1 MKKSMEQLYR
11 ILIILFTSITV
22 SQELSATFYE
32 ETKEVNGTFALNSES
47 YVEIENKYGNI
58 EILNWEKDS
67 VKFEISITVRSE
79 KHHKLSDMLDRIE
92 IDFTSASDFV
102 LAQTMWSD
110 DVGFFT
116 KGMYE
121 VKQGLGS
128 NDKIEVD
135 YKVYLPKWVDL
146 EAKNRFGNVYMGTH
160 EGDLEIEV
168 HYGDFRARKIVNGK
182 KIEVK
187 FGKLKVNEIT
197 YANLKLQSVRSAD
210 VDQAD
215 DLMIESSSS
224 ELEISEAIKLNI
236 DSRHDEVIFEDVGE
250 VTGNFALS
258 YVEIK
263 SLRKSMIAK
272 SKLGTIRVKETDTTA
287 EKINLEGNKTEI
299 FIGLDGFFNGK
310 LELDVNND
318 PRLLEYPQDMEIVSS
333 GVGDDKRLRITGKF
347 GEGDQTLVSVKSVSG
362 YVQIGN

>member
-1 MKKSMEQLYR
+1 MKQLYK
-11 ILIILFTSITV
+11 ILVLYLACFGVIEYAI
-22 SQELSATFYE
+22 AGFYE
-32 ETKEVNGTFALNSES
+32 DNKEVKRAFALNSES
-47 YVEIENKYGNI
+47 YIEIENKYGDI
-58 EILNWEKDS
+58 EVLNWDKDS
-67 VKFEISITVRSE
+67 VLFEISITVRSQ
-79 KHHKLSDMLDRIE
+79 KHHKLRDMLDRIE

-102 LAQTMWSD
+102 LAQTLWAD

-128 NDKIEVD
+128 EEKIEVD
-135 YKVYLPKWVDL
+135 YKVHLPNWVALDV
-146 EAKNRFGNVYMGTH
+146 KNRFGNVFMGTH
-160 EGDLEIEV
+160 EGDLEVEV

-210 VDQAD
+210 VDRAE

-224 ELEISEAIKLNI
+224 ELEVSEAKKLNI
-236 DSRHDEVIFEDVGE
+236 DSRHDEVIFEDIDE
-250 VTGNFALS
+250 VSGNFALS

-263 SLRKSMIAK
+263 SLKKSMIAK

-299 FIGLDGFFNGK
+299 FIGLDDFFDGK
-310 LELDVNND
+310 IELDVNND
-318 PRLLEYPQDMEIVSS
+318 PRYLEYPQEMEIVST
-333 GVGDDKRLRITGKF
+333 GVGEDKRLRITGRF
-347 GEGDQTLVSVKSVSG
+347 GEGEQTLVSVKSVFG